1 MQDCRADGEVRH
13 ARAKRSLGCIDAD
26 QRETLG
32 IRAPAQKI
40 SQNRE
45 QLRADIGGDDARV
58 REAVG
63 QRDHR
68 VAGSR
73 TDVDDD
79 LRVRHRAQRLE
90 GVPEEEAPVVEIEIV
105 AVIFLGALQK
115 LLGDPHLRRANG
127 ALRRMDSGKCRIC
140 RGQVDE

>member
-1 MQDCRADGEVRH
+1 MQDRRADGEVRH
-13 ARAKRSLGCIDAD
+13 SCAKRSRGRIDAD
-26 QRETLG
+26 QRETLR
-32 IRAPAQKI
+32 IRAPAQEVA
-40 SQNRE
+40 QDRE
-45 QLRADIGGDDARV
+45 QLRADVGGDDARL

-90 GVPEEEAPVVEIEIV
+90 GVRQQEAPVVEIEIV